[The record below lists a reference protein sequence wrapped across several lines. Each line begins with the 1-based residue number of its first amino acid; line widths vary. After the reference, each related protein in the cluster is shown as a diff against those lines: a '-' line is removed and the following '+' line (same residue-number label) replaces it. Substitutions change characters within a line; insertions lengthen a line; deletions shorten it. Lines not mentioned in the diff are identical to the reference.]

1 MNDLE
6 LWENIKKSV
15 KPLVKHQV
23 VKQITKSYINVK
35 KDYGFPYIIDLH
47 GYTVHNAYLT
57 LIDFIVYHYHKKSKY
72 VTVITGKG
80 TPEKESFIHS
90 EIKTWLN
97 SKVFK
102 KYIKN
107 FEWINGNGAL
117 RIYVSRHNK

>member
-6 LWENIKKSV
+6 LWKNIKKYV

-23 VKQITKSYINVK
+23 VKQIPKSYINAK

-57 LIDFIVYHYHKKSKY
+57 LIDFIIYHYHEKSKY

-80 TPEKESFIHS
+80 TPEKESLIHS
-90 EIKTWLN
+90 EIEGWLN
-97 SKVFK
+97 NPFFK
-102 KYIKN
+102 NYVRDY
-107 FEWINGNGAL
+107 EWINGNGAM
-117 RIYVSRHNK
+117 RIYLIRHNK